1 MKRSTRLFVLLC
13 LLETSLSGRTADAE
27 PPPLSPASGSPGAE
41 TEVALPNP
49 LTLDDAVRIF
59 HERGFD
65 LLIADAAVASARGDL
80 TISRAYQ
87 NPAVSGG
94 AGPVFTYDPSLCA
107 RPGCSDVSV
116 AGSVSDQ
123 GLLFDQVIGK
133 RRLRVRAARAAL
145 EAARLSRSDAER
157 TLAFQLK
164 QQFAQGA
171 VSALALDFARETAAK
186 TAQTFQL
193 VDLRYKAGAVSEA
206 DVARAE
212 TDMLEAQQAVN
223 ASEQA
228 LAQAKA
234 NLVFLIGVR
243 SPIQEFDIDTGALRY
258 EVPEPLRQATA
269 ESLLAL
275 ALQRRPDLAAQVAQ
289 MESSAASLDL
299 AKRQRIPDI
308 SVGAGYSQLGYGQ
321 DSVSPP
327 ALVFSLSFTL
337 PLLYQY
343 QGEIAKAEADLRAQS
358 VRRDKIEAQVGSD
371 VATAF
376 ATFVATRSRVERMEG
391 RLLDRARRARD
402 LVEFQYKKGAAS
414 LLELLDAER
423 TFIATNVEYRQ
434 NLADYWS
441 AVFQVEQAT
450 GTELRP

>member
-1 MKRSTRLFVLLC
+1 V
-13 LLETSLSGRTADAE
+13 
-27 PPPLSPASGSPGAE
+27 E
-41 TEVALPNP
+41 TEATLPNP
-49 LTLDDAVRIF
+49 LRLDDALRIF
-59 HERGFD
+59 RERGFD

-80 TISRAYQ
+80 AIAGAYQ

-94 AGPVFTYDPSLCA
+94 AGPVFTYNPDLCA
-107 RPGCSDVSV
+107 QPGCSDVSV

-133 RRLRVRAARAAL
+133 RRLRVRAAKAAL
-145 EAARLSRSDAER
+145 EAARLSRNDAER

-171 VSALALDFARETAAK
+171 VSALALDFARETADK

-193 VDLRYKAGAVSEA
+193 IDLRYKAGAVSEA

-212 TDMLEAQQAVN
+212 TDMLEAQQAVS
-223 ASEQA
+223 AAEQA

-243 SPIQEFDIDTGALRY
+243 SPVQEFALDTGSLRFQ
-258 EVPEPLRQATA
+258 VPESLREATA

-275 ALQRRPDLAAQVAQ
+275 ALQHRPDLAAQAAQ
-289 MESSAASLDL
+289 LQSSAASLNL

-308 SVGAGYSQLGYGQ
+308 AVGASYSQLGYGQ

-327 ALVFSLSFTL
+327 ALVLSLSFTL

-343 QGEIAKAEADLRAQS
+343 QGEIAKAEADLRSQT
-358 VRRDKIEAQVGSD
+358 VRRGKIEAQVGSD

-376 ATFVATRSRVERMEG
+376 ATFQATRTRVERMEG

-434 NLADYWS
+434 DLADYWT

-450 GTELRP
+450 GTEFRP

>member
-1 MKRSTRLFVLLC
+1 MQRTIRQAVFLC
-13 LLETSLSGRTADAE
+13 LLGTTLGGQAALAD
-27 PPPLSPASGSPGAE
+27 PPLLSPRAGSPGVEAE
-41 TEVALPNP
+41 VSLPNP
-49 LTLDDAVRIF
+49 LTLDDALQIF
-59 HERGFD
+59 RERGFD
-65 LLIADAAVASARGDL
+65 LLLADAAVASARGDL
-80 TISRAYQ
+80 AIAGAYQ

-94 AGPVFTYDPSLCA
+94 AGPVFTYNPDLCDT
-107 RPGCSDVSV
+107 PGCSDVSV

-133 RRLRVRAARAAL
+133 RRLRVRAAKAAL

-171 VSALALDFARETAAK
+171 VSALALDFARETADK

-193 VDLRYKAGAVSEA
+193 IDLRYKAGAVSEA

-212 TDMLEAQQAVN
+212 TDMLEAQQAVS
-223 ASEQA
+223 AAEQA

-234 NLVFLIGVR
+234 NLVFLVGVR
-243 SPIQEFDIDTGALRY
+243 SPVQEFDLDTSSLRFQ
-258 EVPEPLRQATA
+258 VPETLRQATA

-275 ALQRRPDLAAQVAQ
+275 ALQRRPDLAAQGAQ
-289 MESSAASLDL
+289 LQSSAASLDL

-308 SVGAGYSQLGYGQ
+308 AIGAAYNQIGYGQ
-321 DSVSPP
+321 ASVSPP

-343 QGEIAKAEADLRAQS
+343 QGEIAKAEADLRSQT

-376 ATFVATRSRVERMEG
+376 ATFQATRTRVERMEG

-434 NLADYWS
+434 DLADYWT

-450 GTELRP
+450 GTEFRP

>member
-1 MKRSTRLFVLLC
+1 MQRTIRQVVLLC
-13 LLETSLSGRTADAE
+13 FLGTALGTRSAPADPPPVPPPAGSPRADAE
-27 PPPLSPASGSPGAE
+27 A
-41 TEVALPNP
+41 TLPNP
-49 LTLDDAVRIF
+49 LSLDDAVRIF
-59 HERGFD
+59 RERGFD

-80 TISRAYQ
+80 TVAGAYQ

-94 AGPVFTYDPSLCA
+94 AGPVFTYNPNLCD
-107 RPGCSDVSV
+107 RPGCSDVSI
-116 AGSVSDQ
+116 AGSLSDQ

-133 RRLRVRAARAAL
+133 RRLRVRAAKAAL
-145 EAARLSRSDAER
+145 EAARRSRSDAER
-157 TLAFQLK
+157 TLVFQLK
-164 QQFAQGA
+164 QQFVQGA
-171 VSALALDFARETAAK
+171 VSTLALNFARETAGK

-193 VDLRYKAGAVSEA
+193 VDFRYKAGAVSEA

-212 TDMLEAQQAVN
+212 TDMLEAQQAVT

-243 SPIQEFDIDTGALRY
+243 SPIQDFDLDTSALRY
-258 EVPEPLRQATA
+258 EVPESLRQASL
-269 ESLLAL
+269 ESLLAQ
-275 ALQRRPDLAAQVAQ
+275 ALQHRPDLAAQLAQ
-289 MESSAASLDL
+289 LESSAASLDL
-299 AKRQRIPDI
+299 AKRQRLPDI
-308 SVGAGYSQLGYGQ
+308 AIGAGYTQLGYGQ
-321 DSVSPP
+321 ASVSPP
-327 ALVFSLSFTL
+327 ALVLSLSFTL

-343 QGEIAKAEADLRAQS
+343 QGEIAKAEADLRSQS
-358 VRRDKIEAQVGSD
+358 VRRDKIEAQIGSD
-371 VATAF
+371 VATAL
-376 ATFVATRSRVERMEG
+376 ATFQATRTRVERMEG

-434 NLADYWS
+434 NLADYWT

-450 GTELRP
+450 GTEFRP

>member
-1 MKRSTRLFVLLC
+1 MQRSIRQIVFLC
-13 LLETSLSGRTADAE
+13 LLGAILSGQSGRAD
-27 PPPLSPASGSPGAE
+27 PLPASAAQSSAHPEAE
-41 TEVALPNP
+41 ETLPNP
-49 LTLDDAVRIF
+49 LTLGDAVRIF
-59 HERGFD
+59 RERGFD
-65 LLIADAAVASARGDL
+65 LLIADAAVASAHGDL
-80 TISRAYQ
+80 AIARAYQ
-87 NPAVSGG
+87 NPAISGG
-94 AGPVFTYDPSLCA
+94 AGPVFTYNPNLCD

-133 RRLRVRAARAAL
+133 RRLRVRAAKAAL
-145 EAARLSRSDAER
+145 ESARLSRSDAER
-157 TLAFQLK
+157 TLLFQLK
-164 QQFAQGA
+164 QQYAQGA

-193 VDLRYKAGAVSEA
+193 IDLRYKAGAVSEA

-223 ASEQA
+223 AAEQA

-243 SPIQEFDIDTGALRY
+243 SPIQEFDLDASALRY
-258 EVPEPLRQATA
+258 EVPESLRQATP
-269 ESLLAL
+269 ESLLAV
-275 ALQRRPDLAAQVAQ
+275 ALQHRPDLAAQAAQ
-289 MESSAASLDL
+289 VESSTASLDL

-308 SVGAGYSQLGYGQ
+308 SVGAGYTQIGYGQ
-321 DSVSPP
+321 ASVSPP
-327 ALVFSLSFTL
+327 ALVLSLSFTL

-376 ATFVATRSRVERMEG
+376 ATFQAARSRVERMEG

-434 NLADYWS
+434 NLADYWT
-441 AVFQVEQAT
+441 AVYQVEQAT

>member
-1 MKRSTRLFVLLC
+1 
-13 LLETSLSGRTADAE
+13 
-27 PPPLSPASGSPGAE
+27 
-41 TEVALPNP
+41 
-49 LTLDDAVRIF
+49 
-59 HERGFD
+59 
-65 LLIADAAVASARGDL
+65 LIADAAVASARGDL
-80 TISRAYQ
+80 RIATAFQ

-94 AGPVFTYDPSLCA
+94 AGPVFTYNPNLCDV
-107 RPGCSDVSV
+107 PGCSNVSV
-116 AGSVSDQ
+116 AGNISDQ

-133 RRLRVRAARAAL
+133 RRLRIRSAKAAL
-145 EAARLSRSDAER
+145 EAARLSRNDAER

-193 VDLRYKAGAVSEA
+193 IELRYKAGAVSEA

-212 TDMLEAQQAVN
+212 TDSLEAQQAVN
-223 ASEQA
+223 TAEQA

-243 SPIQEFDIDTGALRY
+243 SPIQDFDLDTSALRF
-258 EVPEPLRQATA
+258 EVPEALQLATP
-269 ESLLAL
+269 ESLLSQ
-275 ALQRRPDLAAQVAQ
+275 ALQHRPDLAAQVAQ
-289 MESSAASLDL
+289 VESSSANLSL
-299 AKRQRIPDI
+299 AMRQRIPDI
-308 SVGAGYSQLGYGQ
+308 SVGAAYAAEGYGQ
-321 DSVSPP
+321 QSVSPP
-327 ALVFSLSFTL
+327 AVVFSLSFTL

-343 QGEIAKAEADLRAQS
+343 QGEIAKAAADLRAQT

-376 ATFVATRSRVERMEG
+376 ATFQAARSRVERMEG

-434 NLADYWS
+434 NLADYWT
-441 AVFQVEQAT
+441 AVFQLEQAI

>member
-1 MKRSTRLFVLLC
+1 MQRTIRQAVFLC
-13 LLETSLSGRTADAE
+13 LWGTTLGGQAGLAD
-27 PPPLSPASGSPGAE
+27 PPLLSPHAGSPGVEAE
-41 TEVALPNP
+41 VSLPNP
-49 LTLDDAVRIF
+49 LTLDDALRIF
-59 HERGFD
+59 RERGFD
-65 LLIADAAVASARGDL
+65 LLLADAAVASARGDL
-80 TISRAYQ
+80 AIAGAYQ

-94 AGPVFTYDPSLCA
+94 AGPVFTYNPDLCD

-133 RRLRVRAARAAL
+133 RRLRVRAAKAAL
-145 EAARLSRSDAER
+145 EAARQSRSDAER
-157 TLAFQLK
+157 TLVFQLK

-171 VSALALDFARETAAK
+171 VSALALDFARETAEK

-212 TDMLEAQQAVN
+212 TDMLEAQQAVS
-223 ASEQA
+223 AAEQA

-234 NLVFLIGVR
+234 NLVFLVGVR
-243 SPIQEFDIDTGALRY
+243 SPVQEFDLDTSSLRFQ
-258 EVPEPLRQATA
+258 VPETLRQATA

-275 ALQRRPDLAAQVAQ
+275 ALQRRPDLAAQGALLQ
-289 MESSAASLDL
+289 SSAASLDL

-308 SVGAGYSQLGYGQ
+308 AIGAGYSQLGYGQ

-343 QGEIAKAEADLRAQS
+343 QGEIAKAEADLRSQT
-358 VRRDKIEAQVGSD
+358 VRRDKIEGQIGSD

-376 ATFVATRSRVERMEG
+376 ATFQATRARVERMEG

-434 NLADYWS
+434 DLADYWT

-450 GTELRP
+450 GTEFRP

>member
-1 MKRSTRLFVLLC
+1 MQRIIRQVVLLC
-13 LLETSLSGRTADAE
+13 LLGTTLSGRSGRAD
-27 PPPLSPASGSPGAE
+27 PPPPSPLAGAPGAE
-41 TEVALPNP
+41 AEVVLPSP
-49 LTLDDAVRIF
+49 LTLADALRIF
-59 HERGFD
+59 RERGFD
-65 LLIADAAVASARGDL
+65 LLIADAAVASAHGDL
-80 TISRAYQ
+80 ALARAYQ
-87 NPAVSGG
+87 NPAISGG
-94 AGPVFTYDPSLCA
+94 AGPVFTYNPNLCD

-116 AGSVSDQ
+116 AGTVSDQ

-133 RRLRVRAARAAL
+133 RRLRVRAAKAAL
-145 EAARLSRSDAER
+145 EAARLSRNDAER
-157 TLAFQLK
+157 TLTFQLK
-164 QQFAQGA
+164 QQFAQGV
-171 VSALALDFARETAAK
+171 VSALALDFARETADK

-193 VDLRYKAGAVSEA
+193 IDLRYKAGAVSEA

-223 ASEQA
+223 ASEEA

-243 SPIQEFDIDTGALRY
+243 SSIQEFDLDTSALRY

-269 ESLLAL
+269 ESLLSL
-275 ALQRRPDLAAQVAQ
+275 ALQHRPDLAAQAAQ
-289 MESSAASLDL
+289 VESSAASLDL

-308 SVGAGYSQLGYGQ
+308 SVGAGYSQIGYGQ
-321 DSVSPP
+321 ASVSPP
-327 ALVFSLSFTL
+327 TVVFSLSFTL

-343 QGEIAKAEADLRAQS
+343 QGEIAKAEADLRSQS
-358 VRRDKIEAQVGSD
+358 VRRDKIEAQIGSD
-371 VATAF
+371 VATALASF
-376 ATFVATRSRVERMEG
+376 QATRTRVERMEG

-434 NLADYWS
+434 NLADYWT

-450 GTELRP
+450 GTEFRP